1 MSLLIRTGGISV
13 DISRD
18 GITVAVM
25 SLLIR
30 TGVDISR
37 DGITVAVMSLLI
49 RTGGISVAQGM
60 G

>member
-1 MSLLIRTGGISV
+1 MQCKQAVRLGVYRFRTGGISV

-30 TGVDISR
+30 TG
-37 DGITVAVMSLLI
+37 
-49 RTGGISVAQGM
+49 GISQGM